1 MRTATLVLTVFGAL
15 WGAMA
20 LSYAHA
26 PAWTLAAPALL
37 SLALAAAVFT
47 GIPAEQRSAAEARRI
62 GRVVALASAV
72 EGLAILVGGEPRR
85 LDGPPDLSPDRRRGR
100 GRAAL
105 PAPGAM
111 DPGAGLLRHGGGVAD
126 LRRGRAGVRAAG
138 ARRGGRGGA
147 ATVLWATIASFFV
160 VRRPKAALA

>member
-37 SLALAAAVFT
+37 SLALAAAVFK
-47 GIPAEQRSAAEARRI
+47 GIPAEHRSAVEARRI
-62 GRVVALASAV
+62 GRVVALASTV
-72 EGLAILVGGEPRR
+72 EGLAILAGVNLVVWLGR
-85 LDGPPDLSPDRRRGR
+85 PDLSLTVV
-100 GRAAL
+100 AAVVGLHFL
-105 PAPGAM
+105 PLARWIPARVYYATA
-111 DPGAGLLRHGGGVAD
+111 AGLLTCV
-126 LRRGRAGVRAAG
+126 AAG
-138 ARRGGRGGA
+138 LAAAPPVRDVVVAGGA

-160 VRRPKAALA
+160 VRRPQAALA